1 MSHAINVKKIEEK
14 TSTRLFRHM
23 STFVTL
29 GFFIA
34 IFCAVLTPAYAANEA
49 VKIDHVEPPHWWVG
63 MKNTR
68 LQIMLHGANITQ
80 FQPSIA
86 QAGVRIDRVTRTTN
100 PNYLFI
106 DLQISADTKA
116 GMLPIVLQSGSQTQI
131 IQYELKTREAG
142 SAQRVGFSSADVV
155 YNLMPDRFANG
166 NPANDNAAGYTEQA
180 DRSKEGG
187 RHGGDIQG
195 IINHLDYIADMGFT
209 AIWPTPMTET
219 NQPSFS
225 YHGYGATN
233 TYKIDPRYGS
243 NDDYKR
249 LVKTARSKGICVLQD
264 LVPNHIGNQHW
275 WMKDLPADDWLGY
288 DNKPVITNH
297 ARNSVSDPY
306 ASEVDKKRFSSGWF
320 DTTLPDINQGNPL
333 VATYQI
339 QNAIWWIEEAGLCGL
354 RVDTYAYSNKAFTS
368 TWTKRILDEY
378 PRLNI
383 VGEEWSDNP
392 VVQAYWMRGKTQA
405 DGFVSYAPSI
415 MDFVLQGSLRTA
427 LSEKESFNTGFIK
440 LYNVLVNDQIYPDPG
455 NQMLFDGNH
464 DTPRIASALDDDP
477 ALVRMA
483 LAYVLTM
490 KRVPQIYYGSEIL
503 LPSPKQHNAFDAFR
517 ADFPGGWAGDK
528 VNAFTGKGLS
538 AEQASLQ
545 SWLRTL
551 LQWRKTQTVI
561 HQGDLRHYVP
571 EDGTYVYFR
580 FNAKNTVMVA
590 FNKSAQE
597 QTLKTERFREVL
609 PVNASGVDVFSQ
621 KKFDLQQSF
630 SISPRSVLILQI
642 TTQK

>member
-14 TSTRLFRHM
+14 ISTRLFRHM
-23 STFVTL
+23 STFVTF

-34 IFCAVLTPAYAANEA
+34 IFSAVLTPAYAANA
-49 VKIDHVEPPHWWVG
+49 TVKIDHVEPPHWWVG
-63 MKNTR
+63 MKNVR
-68 LQIMLHGANITQ
+68 LQIMLHGANIAQ
-80 FQPSIA
+80 YQPSIA

-116 GMLPIVLQSGSQTQI
+116 GMLPIVLQYASQTQI

-209 AIWPTPMTET
+209 AIWPTPMTES

-275 WMKDLPADDWLGY
+275 WMKDLPAGDWLGY

-297 ARNSVSDPY
+297 ARTSSSDPY
-306 ASEVDKKRFSSGWF
+306 VNAADKKSFVSGWF
-320 DTTLPDINQGNPL
+320 DTTLPDVNQNNPL

-354 RVDTYAYSNKAFTS
+354 RVDTYTYSQRDFINE
-368 TWTKRILDEY
+368 WTRRILDEY
-378 PRLNI
+378 PKFNI
-383 VGEEWSDNP
+383 VGEEWSDNA
-392 VVQAYWMRGKTQA
+392 VVLAYWLRGKTQK
-405 DGFVSYAPSI
+405 DGFVSHLPSL
-415 MDFVLQGSLRTA
+415 MDFPLHGTLRTA
-427 LSEKESFNTGFIK
+427 LLEKEAFNTGMVK
-440 LYNVLVNDQIYPDPG
+440 LFNALVNDQIYPDAG
-455 NQMLFDGNH
+455 NLVLFDGNH
-464 DTPRIASALDDDP
+464 DTPRIASALNEDP

-503 LPSPKQHNAFDAFR
+503 LPSPKRHDAFDAFR
-517 ADFPGGWAGDK
+517 VDFPGGWMGDK
-528 VNAFTGKGLS
+528 VNAFTGAGLS
-538 AEQASLQ
+538 NEQASLQ

-551 LQWRKTQTVI
+551 LQWRKTQTAI

-580 FNAKNTVMVA
+580 FNAKSKVMVV
-590 FNKSAQE
+590 FNKSDQE
-597 QTLKTERFREVL
+597 RTLKTERFREVL
-609 PVNASGVDVFSQ
+609 PANANGKDIFSA
-621 KKFDLQQSF
+621 KKIDLRNTLTV
-630 SISPRSVLILQI
+630 PARSVTVIELVQP
-642 TTQK
+642 

>member
-14 TSTRLFRHM
+14 ISTRLFRHM
-23 STFVTL
+23 STFVTF

-34 IFCAVLTPAYAANEA
+34 IFSAVLTPAYAANA
-49 VKIDHVEPPHWWVG
+49 TVKIDHVEPPHWWVG
-63 MKNTR
+63 MKNAR
-68 LQIMLHGANITQ
+68 LQIMLHGANITK

-106 DLQISADTKA
+106 DLQISPDTKA
-116 GMLPIVLQSGSQTQI
+116 GMFPIVLQYGSQTQT

-142 SAQRVGFSSADVV
+142 SAQRAGFSSADVV

-209 AIWPTPMTET
+209 AIWPTPLTET

-264 LVPNHIGNQHW
+264 LVPNHIGSQHW

-297 ARNSVSDPY
+297 ARTSSSDPY
-306 ASEVDKKRFSSGWF
+306 VNAADKKSFVSGWF
-320 DTTLPDINQGNPL
+320 DTTLPDVNQNNPL

-354 RVDTYAYSNKAFTS
+354 RVDTYTYSQRDFINE
-368 TWTKRILDEY
+368 WTRRILDEY
-378 PRLNI
+378 PKFNI
-383 VGEEWSDNP
+383 VGEEWSDNA
-392 VVQAYWMRGKTQA
+392 VVLAYWLRGKTQK
-405 DGFVSYAPSI
+405 DGFVSHLPSL
-415 MDFVLQGSLRTA
+415 MDFPLHGTLRTA
-427 LSEKESFNTGFIK
+427 LLEKEAFNTGMVK
-440 LYNVLVNDQIYPDPG
+440 LFNALVNDQIYPDAG
-455 NQMLFDGNH
+455 NLVLFDGNH
-464 DTPRIASALDDDP
+464 DTPRIASALNEDP

-503 LPSPKQHNAFDAFR
+503 LPSPKRHDAFDAFR
-517 ADFPGGWAGDK
+517 ADFPGGWTGDK
-528 VNAFTGKGLS
+528 INAFTGAGLS
-538 AEQASLQ
+538 NEQASLQ

-551 LQWRKTQTVI
+551 LQWRKTQTAI

-580 FNAKNTVMVA
+580 FNAKSKVMVV
-590 FNKSAQE
+590 FNKSDQE
-597 QTLKTERFREVL
+597 RTLKTERFREVL
-609 PVNASGVDVFSQ
+609 PANANGKDIFSA
-621 KKFDLQQSF
+621 KKIDLRNTLTV
-630 SISPRSVLILQI
+630 PARSVTVIELVQP
-642 TTQK
+642 

>member
-1 MSHAINVKKIEEK
+1 MSHATSFKKNAAEAPARQHCLSI
-14 TSTRLFRHM
+14 LFM
-23 STFVTL
+23 ALSFFMAVSCA
-29 GFFIA
+29 GFQA
-34 IFCAVLTPAYAANEA
+34 AYAANVP
-49 VKIDHVEPPHWWVG
+49 VKIEHMEPPHWWVG

-106 DLQISADTKA
+106 DLQLAANTKA
-116 GMLPIVLQSGSQTQI
+116 GMLPIVLQHGTQTQT

-166 NPANDNAAGYTEQA
+166 NPANDNVVGYAEQA

-209 AIWPTPMTET
+209 AIWPTPLTES

-243 NDDYKR
+243 NEDYKR

-264 LVPNHIGNQHW
+264 LVPNHIGSQHW
-275 WMKDLPADDWLGY
+275 WMKDLPASDWLGY
-288 DNKPVITNH
+288 DNTPVLTNH
-297 ARNSVSDPY
+297 ARTSSSDPY
-306 ASEVDKKRFSSGWF
+306 VNAADKKSFVSGWF
-320 DTTLPDINQGNPL
+320 DTTLPDVNQNNPL

-354 RVDTYAYSNKAFTS
+354 RVDTYTYSQRDFINE
-368 TWTKRILDEY
+368 WTRRILDEY
-378 PRLNI
+378 PKFNI
-383 VGEEWSDNP
+383 VGEEWSDNA
-392 VVQAYWMRGKTQA
+392 VVLAYWLRGKTQK
-405 DGFVSYAPSI
+405 DGFVSHLPSL
-415 MDFVLQGSLRTA
+415 MDFPLHGTLRTA
-427 LSEKESFNTGFIK
+427 LLEKEAFNTGMVK
-440 LYNVLVNDQIYPDPG
+440 LFNALVNDQIYPDAG
-455 NQMLFDGNH
+455 NLVLFDGNH
-464 DTPRIASALDDDP
+464 DTPRIASALNDDP

-490 KRVPQIYYGSEIL
+490 KRIPQIYYGSEVL
-503 LPSPKQHNAFDAFR
+503 LASPKRHDAFDAFR

-528 VNAFTGKGLS
+528 INAFTGAGLS

-551 LQWRKTQTVI
+551 LKWRKTQTAI
-561 HQGDLRHYVP
+561 HQGELRHYLP
-571 EDGTYVYFR
+571 EEGTYVYFR
-580 FNAKNTVMVA
+580 FDAKSKVMVV
-590 FNKSAQE
+590 FNKSDRE
-597 QTLKTERFREVL
+597 RILKTERFREVL
-609 PVNASGVDVFSQ
+609 PVNANGTDIFNQQKIDLSQ
-621 KKFDLQQSF
+621 TLHVA
-630 SISPRSVLILQI
+630 PRSVLILQI
-642 TTQK
+642 EAPR

>member
-14 TSTRLFRHM
+14 ISTRLFRHM

-29 GFFIA
+29 GFFTA
-34 IFCAVLTPAYAANEA
+34 IFCAVLTPAYAANA
-49 VKIDHVEPPHWWVG
+49 TVKIDHVEPPHWWVG
-63 MKNTR
+63 MKNVR
-68 LQIMLHGANITQ
+68 LQIMLHGANIAQ
-80 FQPSIA
+80 YQPSIA

-116 GMLPIVLQSGSQTQI
+116 GMLPIVLQYASQTQI

-209 AIWPTPMTET
+209 AIWPTPMTES

-243 NDDYKR
+243 NEDYKR

-264 LVPNHIGNQHW
+264 LVPNHIGSQHW

-297 ARNSVSDPY
+297 ARTSSSDPY
-306 ASEVDKKRFSSGWF
+306 VNAADKKSFVSGWF
-320 DTTLPDINQGNPL
+320 DTTLPDVNQNNPL

-354 RVDTYAYSNKAFTS
+354 RVDTYTYSQRDFINE
-368 TWTKRILDEY
+368 WTRRILDEY
-378 PRLNI
+378 PKFNI
-383 VGEEWSDNP
+383 VGEEWSDNA
-392 VVQAYWMRGKTQA
+392 VVLAYWLRGKTQK
-405 DGFVSYAPSI
+405 DGFVSHLPSL
-415 MDFVLQGSLRTA
+415 MDFPLHGTLRTA
-427 LSEKESFNTGFIK
+427 LLEKEAFNTGMVK
-440 LYNVLVNDQIYPDPG
+440 LFNALVNDQIYPDAG
-455 NQMLFDGNH
+455 NLVLFDGNH
-464 DTPRIASALDDDP
+464 DTPRIASALNEDP

-503 LPSPKQHNAFDAFR
+503 LPSPKRHDAFDAFR
-517 ADFPGGWAGDK
+517 VDFPGGWMGDK
-528 VNAFTGKGLS
+528 VNAFTGAGLS
-538 AEQASLQ
+538 NEQASLQ

-551 LQWRKTQTVI
+551 LQWRKTQTAI

-580 FNAKNTVMVA
+580 FNAKSKVMVV
-590 FNKSAQE
+590 FNKSDQE
-597 QTLKTERFREVL
+597 RTLKTERFREVL
-609 PVNASGVDVFSQ
+609 PANANGKDIFSA
-621 KKFDLQQSF
+621 KKIDLRNTLTV
-630 SISPRSVLILQI
+630 PARSVTVIELVQP
-642 TTQK
+642 